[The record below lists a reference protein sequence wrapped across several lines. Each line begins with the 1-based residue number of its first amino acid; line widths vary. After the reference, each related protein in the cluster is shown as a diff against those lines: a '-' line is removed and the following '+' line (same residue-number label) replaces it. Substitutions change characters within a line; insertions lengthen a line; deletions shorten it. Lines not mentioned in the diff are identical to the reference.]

1 METIQRKNN
10 RQWFKNGC
18 IGHREIPFPIVGIQ
32 KNTKDPFKRP
42 MASVDLPNRSRP
54 GARNRKLSTQKLTS
68 SVFAIRK
75 CVAMVSSL
83 VFSFLKTLKKQFT
96 QKLANETKI
105 KIAVLFLVLGPGWSF
120 QNATPISGSRRPLE
134 KCGRSAGRKRTD
146 RAGGNR
152 ARERG
157 RRAKKPNSRD
167 TTMTRT
173 QRRGARVC
181 VSWQQRCQAEKFV

>member
-1 METIQRKNN
+1 MVASAIAKSRFPLLESKKTQKILLNGRWRRLTFPTVAGQKELEIEKN
-10 RQWFKNGC
+10 
-18 IGHREIPFPIVGIQ
+18 
-32 KNTKDPFKRP
+32 
-42 MASVDLPNRSRP
+42 
-54 GARNRKLSTQKLTS
+54 STQKLTS

-75 CVAMVSSL
+75 CVAMVPHLCFLSL
-83 VFSFLKTLKKQFT
+83 KLFKKQFT

-181 VSWQQRCQAEKFV
+181 VS